1 MTGEM
6 WSTIQGVTQAK
17 AIFAALPAIAKKRF
31 LAGTAQTVEAIGER
45 ARANLL
51 RSPSVRTR
59 ALYNAIT
66 WTVSKTSGFGRVGV
80 ARTTT
85 AVGSLALRKT
95 IRVRGTI
102 ISVMRNGRR
111 TIEVVQPSKYAHL
124 VERGTIHMRAEPFMT
139 PAAEQEKP
147 RHLQRCYEAGIAIER
162 DASL

>member
-6 WSTIQGVTQAK
+6 WTSIRGVTQAK
-17 AIFAALPAIAKKRF
+17 AIFAALPSIAKKRF
-31 LAGTAQTVEAIGER
+31 LAGTAETVEAIGQR
-45 ARANLL
+45 ARENVL

-59 ALYNAIT
+59 ALYNAIA

-85 AVGSLALRKT
+85 AIGSLALRKT

-102 ISVMRNGRR
+102 IATMRSGRS
-111 TIEVVQPSKYAHL
+111 TIEIVQPSRYAHV
-124 VERGTIHMRAEPFMT
+124 VERGSVHMRAEPFMT

-147 RHLQRCYEAGIAIER
+147 RHLQRCVEAGIGIER
-162 DASL
+162 DASR